1 MYTFL
6 FLCSLFFCPL
16 FKHLDNHKQKKKNEE
31 NLRFGWSC
39 FKTRWISNP
48 NCVTPLTHLISIS
61 ISPLFFAVSHILSPQ
76 CLSLGLILLFY
87 FLIVDYGCWWWFV
100 WCGISFLRERVSRN

>member
-61 ISPLFFAVSHILSPQ
+61 ISPLFFCCFSYSLSSVSLSW
-76 CLSLGLILLFY
+76 SHFTFLLFN
-87 FLIVDYGCWWWFV
+87 C
-100 WCGISFLRERVSRN
+100 